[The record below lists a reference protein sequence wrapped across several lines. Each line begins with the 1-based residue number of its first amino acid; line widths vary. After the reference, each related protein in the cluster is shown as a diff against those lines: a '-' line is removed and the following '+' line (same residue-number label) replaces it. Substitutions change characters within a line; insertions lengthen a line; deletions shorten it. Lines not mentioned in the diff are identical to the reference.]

1 MYLKKTIP
9 ILAII
14 AMMSVFMGA
23 MHPASASSTT
33 EVKAYIYNP
42 HHPPG
47 TELGKEIT
55 IKRGQALDIAGT
67 VHINGGKPK
76 WYRYIHFNVYNPK
89 GNQIVDEERIAG
101 YSGVVHYKINTKK
114 WNTGTYK
121 LCVIYWGSDNGDY
134 PRADKEITL
143 HII

>member
-55 IKRGQALDIAGT
+55 IKSR
-67 VHINGGKPK
+67 
-76 WYRYIHFNVYNPK
+76 
-89 GNQIVDEERIAG
+89 
-101 YSGVVHYKINTKK
+101 
-114 WNTGTYK
+114 TG
-121 LCVIYWGSDNGDY
+121 S
-134 PRADKEITL
+134 
-143 HII
+143 